1 MGTGSTGPTG
11 WTAFGEWAARV
22 GQYAWFEQQ
31 LFELLGHWAAQ
42 SPDPDVCILL
52 ARHARRRAWH
62 AALWD
67 QLLPTVAGRA
77 ATSVVQAPNDAIAEL
92 MTEMAPRPSST
103 AAIEELLAAVYRGMG
118 PALVSTYE
126 DHRATASAVAEA
138 PTLRVLDRV
147 LRDQTADLEEG
158 RLLFDGS
165 SRDHALGT
173 SGSGQELRDRWTS
186 ALGKGWPPM
195 QLGSAEARR

>member
-1 MGTGSTGPTG
+1 M
-11 WTAFGEWAARV
+11 

-31 LFELLGHWAAQ
+31 LFGLLGQWAAQ

-62 AALWD
+62 AELWD
-67 QLLPTVAGRA
+67 QLLPTGAGRA

-92 MTEMAPRPSST
+92 MTELAPGPPAT

-126 DHRATASAVAEA
+126 DHRASASAVAEA

-158 RLLFDGS
+158 RLLLDGL
-165 SRDHALGT
+165 SRDCALGT
-173 SGSGQELRDRWTS
+173 SGSGQAHLRDRWTS

-195 QLGSAEARR
+195 QLGSARARR